1 MNALPGPALPDGTS
15 LSAEARRLRH
25 AVAAAPDAVLAK
37 VVAVFDSLP
46 DRREADALLD
56 AARPRLRR
64 LRPPRPIAFA
74 RLLFLPLDGA
84 ILEPRDWRR
93 QDGTLPRSALM
104 PLAAAIRAAIGPAAA
119 EIDAATAGR
128 SFADHAAIDAAGR
141 RLWRLAAQAGPGAS
155 PPPGWQEAG
164 LSPTDYRQATALT
177 AGAWR
182 CADAL
187 WAALAVARCGP
198 PEEMIRPALIAA
210 AAEGPAV
217 LAAALATL
225 MQKAAKPGGV
235 AAIAAGLPGAPPM
248 LAERVLDEWLAEC
261 RPEIPL
267 ADPAAAAGM
276 AEAFLEAFDDLA
288 ESRLA
293 QRAERRQRVA
303 AIRRQAAEACRA
315 AYAEAAAGGVLTPL
329 SEGGTDDA
337 AIGAL
342 EATARQLRR
351 LEQAGRALGA
361 TSAFDAAANRVTD
374 QIAALRGRP
383 GVNPADLVRM
393 TEILAGPE
401 AAMRLLEAG

>member
-1 MNALPGPALPDGTS
+1 MNAQPGPAT
-15 LSAEARRLRH
+15 LSAEARQLRH

-37 VVAVFDSLP
+37 VVAAFDSLP

-64 LRPPRPIAFA
+64 LRPPRPIAFT

-84 ILEPRDWRR
+84 ILEPRAWRR
-93 QDGTLPRSALM
+93 QDGTLPRSALV
-104 PLAAAIRAAIGPAAA
+104 PLSGAIRAAIGPAAS
-119 EIDAATAGR
+119 EIEAAIAGR

-141 RLWRLAAQAGPGAS
+141 RLWRLAAQADPGPA

-164 LSPTDYRQATALT
+164 LAPADYRQAATLA

-187 WAALAVARCGP
+187 WAALAIARCGP
-198 PEEMIRPALIAA
+198 PEEMVRPALIAA

-235 AAIAAGLPGAPPM
+235 ATIAAGLPGAPPA
-248 LAERVLDEWLAEC
+248 LAEGALEEWLAEC

-267 ADPAAAAGM
+267 ADPAAAAAM

-315 AYAEAAAGGVLTPL
+315 AYAEAAAGGVLAPL
-329 SEGGTDDA
+329 RAGVSDNA

-342 EATARQLRR
+342 EATARQIRR

-361 TSAFDAAANRVTD
+361 VSAFDAAKHRVTD
-374 QIAALRGRP
+374 QIAALRGQP

-393 TEILAGPE
+393 AEILAGPE